1 MFFNKK
7 KPEPVELEDEAEV
20 VVEEKPQEEPKEE
33 RPERWKY
40 KESDLVRDSG
50 IPKEVFKAIRNG
62 PKFPTSEV
70 RTRKG
75 ATAEYTESGYYL
87 ILKLLGIRKDE
98 FENQNE
104 RKWAILTRTRLIN
117 TYKVVGEL
125 ADGEDTEI
133 VITVGRSG
141 NGNFRSGMI
150 APVRQ
155 DKDGRW
161 MLDRKNPRA
170 LGLW

>member
-1 MFFNKK
+1 MSTKKETVK
-7 KPEPVELEDEAEV
+7 KPQKKRGRPTKAQQ
-20 VVEEKPQEEPKEE
+20 EEKRQE
-33 RPERWKY
+33 ERWKY
-40 KESDLVRDSG
+40 KESFLVRDSG
-50 IPKEVFKAIRNG
+50 IPKSVFKAIRSND
-62 PKFPTSEV
+62 KFPSSEV
-70 RTRKG
+70 KTRKG
-75 ATAEYTESGYYL
+75 ATAEYTESGFFL
-87 ILKLLGIRKDE
+87 ILKLLGIRKDD
-98 FENQNE
+98 FLNQNE

-170 LGLW
+170 LGIW